1 MQEFSVVLFMSLGSG
16 VNFQLYEDS
25 GKGFERKHAK
35 DKAITAGDGFFLE
48 GTCLGAGFLMGLSRL
63 KTEEQNFTI
72 LLKRMKEEEG
82 LKIYYDA
89 VLINLFSMA
98 VNMSLLHERE
108 NLVISGAL
116 LSFDVNISDLFS
128 KALLY
133 VHSRQT
139 IKLNVIRLEK
149 LEGFWGALRALECA
163 IAQTI

>member
-1 MQEFSVVLFMSLGSG
+1 MSLGSG
-16 VNFQLYEDS
+16 VNFQLYGDS
-25 GKGFERKHAK
+25 GKGFERKPAK
-35 DKAITAGDGFFLE
+35 DKALAAGDEFFLE

-63 KTEEQNFTI
+63 KTEEQDFTI
-72 LLKRMKEEEG
+72 LLKRMKKEED

-89 VLINLFSMA
+89 VIINLFSMA
-98 VNMSLLHERE
+98 VNMSLLHEKE

-116 LSFDVNISDLFS
+116 LSYDVNISDLFV

-139 IKLNVIRLEK
+139 IKLNVIRLQK
-149 LEGFWGALRALECA
+149 LEGFLGVLGALECA